1 MGKNKYPNKQETL
14 DDLYLTIFNTHKN
27 FFKEIPQTRETE
39 QYSTIDRQLLDRD
52 GKRLINVEMKT
63 RMLYIN
69 TYDTIFIEDKKWNA
83 LKQDYQEKGIIPLYI
98 NFFYDYRNVLI
109 FDLRQYFDNKQT
121 QPEARY
127 FTINN
132 KGYGRIDKNQ
142 LRHLLPQRHGI
153 FYEFDQEQQKYIRKW
168 G

>member
-1 MGKNKYPNKQETL
+1 MEKNSYPNTQETL
-14 DDLYLTIFNTHKN
+14 DDLYLQIFNTHMN
-27 FFKEIPQTRETE
+27 FFKQIPTERETE
-39 QYSTIDRQLLDRD
+39 QYSTIDRQLTDRNN
-52 GKRLINVEMKT
+52 RIINVELKT

-69 TYDTIFIEDKKWNA
+69 TYDTIFIEDKKWDA
-83 LKQDYQEKGIIPLYI
+83 LKQDYQQKGIIPLYI

-121 QPEARY
+121 QPQTKY
-127 FTINN
+127 VTINN
-132 KGYGRIDKNQ
+132 WGYGRTDKNQ
-142 LRHLLPQRHGI
+142 LRYLLPQRHGI

>member
-1 MGKNKYPNKQETL
+1 MGNNKYPNQQETL
-14 DDLYLTIFNTHKN
+14 DDLYLQIFNTHMN

-39 QYSTIDRQLLDRD
+39 QYSTIDRQLLDRN

-69 TYDTIFIEDKKWNA
+69 TYDTLFIEPKKWEA
-83 LKQDYQEKGIIPLYI
+83 LKKDYQEKGIIPLYI

-121 QPEARY
+121 QPE
-127 FTINN
+127 TTNTDIDNW
-132 KGYGRIDKNQ
+132 GYGRKDLNQ
-142 LRHLLPQRHGI
+142 LRYLLPQRHGF

-168 G
+168 

>member
-14 DDLYLTIFNTHKN
+14 DDLYLQIFNTHKK

-39 QYSTIDRQLLDRD
+39 EYSTIDRQLLDRD

-69 TYDTIFIEDKKWNA
+69 TYDTLFIEDKKWTA

-98 NFFYDYRNVLI
+98 NFFYDYRNVLV

-121 QPEARY
+121 QPETKY
-127 FTINN
+127 VDIDNW
-132 KGYGRIDKNQ
+132 GYGRKDLKQ
-142 LRHLLPQRHGI
+142 LRYLLPQRHGF
-153 FYEFDQEQQKYIRKW
+153 FYEFDQEQQKYIRRW
-168 G
+168 

>member
-52 GKRLINVEMKT
+52 GKRLINVELKT
-63 RMLYIN
+63 RFCDIN
-69 TYDTIFIEDKKWNA
+69 TYDGIFIEDKKWDA
-83 LKQDYQEKGIIPLYI
+83 LKLDYQQNNIIPLYI

-109 FDLRQYFDNKQT
+109 FDLRQYFDHKQT
-121 QPEARY
+121 QPQTKY
-127 FTINN
+127 VTINN
-132 KGYGRIDKNQ
+132 WGYNRIDENQ
-142 LRHLLPQRHGI
+142 LRYILPQRHGI
-153 FYEFDQEQQKYIRKW
+153 YYQFDKKENKYIKKW
-168 G
+168 